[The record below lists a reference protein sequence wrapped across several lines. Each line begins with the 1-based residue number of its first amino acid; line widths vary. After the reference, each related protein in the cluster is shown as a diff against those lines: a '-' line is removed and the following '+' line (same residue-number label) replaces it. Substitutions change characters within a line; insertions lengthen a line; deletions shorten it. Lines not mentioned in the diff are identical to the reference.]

1 MTLFYKKINFFVLT
15 SIFNALFT
23 LHLMPKL
30 YKKDYFKDNCGFG
43 LIANIQGKS
52 SRSIVLN
59 SIEALKSMTHRGGI
73 GSDGKTGDGCGL
85 LLNLDK
91 DFFTKKLK
99 SEQNINLSGR
109 FAIGQLF
116 FFKEFNEVKSEI
128 NNILDNEGLKLVAI
142 RDVPIKK
149 EILGYIALECMP
161 NIYQIFIE
169 AKDPSMSDIKF
180 ETALLQSRKFIEEI
194 YLDDEKLYFCS
205 FSSKTIVYK
214 GLMLPRDIDNFYID
228 FQSKDFRSSIC
239 VFHQRFSTNT
249 SPRWHLAQPFRL
261 LAHNGEI
268 NAIRG
273 NRNWS
278 RARSNIFDSSL
289 IPKIQ
294 KFKQIVNETGSD
306 SSALD
311 NMLEILVSGGINIFK
326 SIRMLLPPAWQN
338 AQLIDPDVR
347 SFHEYNSMHM
357 EPWDGPAGIV
367 MSDGKL
373 AICVLDRNGLRPAR
387 YQIDKLGN
395 ITIASETGVNPINNE
410 NIISK
415 GRITPGGLLAVDTE
429 NAEVLTDKEIDNE
442 LKNRAPYRK
451 WLKENAI
458 YVESS
463 LDKYEGPG
471 LKKINSEE
479 FNISSKLYLLY
490 KEERTSVIKPLAI
503 DSQEGTGSMGDD
515 TALAVMSKMH
525 RQIYDYFRQQFAQVT
540 NPPIDSLRE
549 ACVMSLE
556 TCFGPE
562 LNVFDETPDHA
573 KRLVTSSP
581 VLSYKKLQSILT
593 NPYFKCDEIK
603 LSYRK
608 NDSLDESL
616 KRLQNIAVQ
625 SIKKGNTIIHLDE
638 TLPDKNSLPINAL
651 LAVGCIHQKLVELG
665 LRSKANIIVTS
676 SSARDTHQIAC
687 LIGFGATAVYPTLA
701 YQTILDLTDRNEL
714 KGSPHE
720 NCARYRKG
728 INKGLL
734 KIISKMGISTIS
746 SYRGSQ
752 LFEIVGLNY
761 EVVDLCFTNT
771 ESRIGGKNLED
782 LDKEIKALND
792 YSRSNLSEINVGG
805 LLKYVHGGEYHTYNP
820 EIVKKLQEA
829 VSTGS
834 SEIYREYANLVD
846 NRPPAM
852 LRDLL
857 EVKTA
862 KNKNVSKSNPESIQ
876 SIIKRFDSAGMS
888 LGSLS
893 PKAHETLAEAMN
905 TLGARSN
912 SGEGGEGKHRY
923 GTIKMSKIK
932 QIASGRF
939 GVTPHYLVNAEVLQ
953 IKIAQGAK
961 PGEGGQLPGGKVNK
975 LIAELRYSTPGI
987 TLISP
992 PPHHDIYSIEDLA
1005 QLIYDLKQVNPRALV
1020 SVKLVSEPGVG
1031 TIAAGVAKAY
1041 ADLITISGHDGG
1053 TGASPLTSIRYAGS
1067 PWELGL
1073 AESHQSLRDAGL
1085 RHKVRLQTDGGMKTG
1100 LDVIKAAILG
1110 AESFGF
1116 GTGPMI
1122 SMGCKY
1128 LRICH
1133 LNNCATGVATQR
1145 KDLIDQHFIGEKEK
1159 VMNYFKFIANDVRE
1173 HLKNIGVK
1181 KLEDLIGQT
1190 QYLQQITD
1198 IEDQYKSIN
1207 LSGLLENDHV
1217 NKEPYF
1223 CTVARNSP
1231 WDKGDLSKKILKQA
1245 KKIISEERKG
1255 TLNFNINNTDRS
1267 IGASISGYI
1276 AKMYGEEGLPKKL
1289 SLKFNGSAGQSFG
1302 CWNAN
1307 NLNLILNGDANDYV
1321 GKGMNGGKIIIKNDA
1336 DFAVKN
1342 NTVLAGNT
1350 CLYGATGGEL
1360 FIAGSVGERFAVRN
1374 SGANAVVEGVGDHC
1388 CEYMTGGHVTVLGS
1402 VGINFGAGMTGG
1414 FAYVLDEDRTFFDKC
1429 NRGLVNLE
1437 RISMEEMQPHRKLLK
1452 EILKKH
1458 YKFTKSS
1465 KAKII
1470 IDDFERYEPYF
1481 WLVIPAASNIH
1492 DLLKATT
1499 ANAA

>member
-1 MTLFYKKINFFVLT
+1 
-15 SIFNALFT
+15 
-23 LHLMPKL
+23 MPKL
-30 YKKDYFKDNCGFG
+30 YKKDFFKDNCGFG
-43 LIANIQGKS
+43 LIANIQGKP
-52 SRSIVLN
+52 SRKIVLD

-85 LLNLDK
+85 LLNINK
-91 DFFTKKLK
+91 EFFVKKIK
-99 SEQNINLSGR
+99 AEQNINLSDR

-116 FFKEFNEVKSEI
+116 YFKDFQKIESKI
-128 NNILDNEGLKLVAI
+128 KNILDKEGLKLIVK

-149 EILGYIALECMP
+149 DILGHIALDCIP
-161 NIYQIFIE
+161 NIYQIFVE
-169 AKDPSMSDIKF
+169 SKDPRMTNINF

-194 YLDDEKLYFCS
+194 YLEDEKLYFCS
-205 FSSKTIVYK
+205 FSTKTIIYK
-214 GLMLPRDIDNFYID
+214 GLMLPNDIENFYID
-228 FQSKDFRSSIC
+228 FQSKHFKSSIC

-249 SPRWHLAQPFRL
+249 SPKWHLAQPFRL

-278 RARSNIFDSSL
+278 KARSNIFKTPL

-311 NMLEILVSGGINIFK
+311 NMIEILVSGGIDIFK
-326 SIRMLLPPAWQN
+326 SIRMVLPPAWQN
-338 AQLIDPDVR
+338 AQLIDPDIK

-367 MSDGKL
+367 MSDGKW

-387 YQIDKLGN
+387 YQIDKFNN
-395 ITIASETGVNPINNE
+395 ITIASETGVNPIDNDSV
-410 NIISK
+410 ISK
-415 GRITPGGLLAVDTE
+415 GRITPGGLLAINTE
-429 NAEVLTDKEIDNE
+429 NAKVFSEKEIDDV
-442 LKNRAPYRK
+442 LKNKAPYRK

-471 LKKINSEE
+471 LKKISSEE
-479 FNISSKLYLLY
+479 FKISSKLFLLY

-515 TALAVMSKMH
+515 TSLAVMSKMH

-549 ACVMSLE
+549 ALVMSLE

-562 LNVFDETPDHA
+562 LNVYDETPEHA

-593 NPYFKCDEIK
+593 NKYFKCKEIK
-603 LSYRK
+603 LSYK
-608 NDSLDESL
+608 KDDNLENAL
-616 KRLQNIAVQ
+616 KALQKEAIK
-625 SIKKGNTIIHLDE
+625 SIKKGYTIIHLDE
-638 TLPDKNSLPINAL
+638 TLPDKNNLPINAL
-651 LAVGCIHQKLVELG
+651 LAVGCVHQKLVELG

-687 LIGFGATAVYPTLA
+687 LIGFGATAVYPSLA
-701 YQTILDLTDRNEL
+701 YQTILDLTERNEL
-714 KGSPHE
+714 KGGAHE

-752 LFEIVGLNY
+752 LFEIVGLNS
-761 EVVDLCFTNT
+761 EIVDLCFTNT
-771 ESRIGGKNLED
+771 ESRISGKSLED
-782 LDKEIKALND
+782 LDKEIKALNE

-829 VSTGS
+829 VSSGS
-834 SEIYREYANLVD
+834 LQTYREYANLVD

-857 EVKTA
+857 TLKKA
-862 KNKNVSKSNPESIQ
+862 KKQDYSKSDVEPIY

-1005 QLIYDLKQVNPRALV
+1005 QLIYDLKQVNPKALI

-1085 RHKVRLQTDGGMKTG
+1085 RHKVRLQTDGGIKTG

-1159 VMNYFKFIANDVRE
+1159 VMNYFKFIAEDVRE
-1173 HLKNIGVK
+1173 HLNKIGVK
-1181 KLEDLIGQT
+1181 KLENLIGQT
-1190 QYLQQITD
+1190 QYLKQITD
-1198 IEDQYKSIN
+1198 IEDQYKSVN
-1207 LSGLLENDHV
+1207 LSGLLENDHT

-1223 CTVARNSP
+1223 CTVERNDP
-1231 WDKGDLSKKILKQA
+1231 WDKGGLSKKILKQS
-1245 KKIISEERKG
+1245 KKIINEERKG
-1255 TLNFNINNTDRS
+1255 TLNFDINNTDRS
-1267 IGASISGYI
+1267 VGASISGYI
-1276 AKMYGEEGLPKKL
+1276 SKIYGEDGLPKKL

-1302 CWNAN
+1302 CWNAK

-1321 GKGMNGGKIIIKNDA
+1321 GKGMNGGRIIIKNDA
-1336 DFAVKN
+1336 DFALKN

-1360 FIAGSVGERFAVRN
+1360 YISGSVGERFAVRN

-1402 VGINFGAGMTGG
+1402 VGLNFGAGMTGG

-1437 RISMEEMQPHRKLLK
+1437 RISMEEMQPHRKFLK

-1458 YKFTKSS
+1458 YKYTKSS
-1465 KAKII
+1465 KAKLI

-1481 WLVIPAASNIH
+1481 WLIIPAASNIQ

-1499 ANAA
+1499 ASAA

>member
-1 MTLFYKKINFFVLT
+1 
-15 SIFNALFT
+15 
-23 LHLMPKL
+23 MPKL
-30 YKKDYFKDNCGFG
+30 YKKDSFKDNCGFG
-43 LIANIQGKS
+43 LIANLEGKP
-52 SRSIVLN
+52 SRQIVIN

-85 LLNLDK
+85 MLNINK
-91 DFFTKKLK
+91 DFFIKTIKN
-99 SEQNINLSGR
+99 EQNINLSNR

-116 FFKEFNEVKSEI
+116 YFKEFTSVKSKI
-128 NNILDNEGLKLVAI
+128 KKILNEEGLKLVTK

-149 EILGYIALECMP
+149 DLLGHIALDCIP

-169 AKDPSMSDIKF
+169 SNNSNMSDEEF

-194 YLDDEKLYFCS
+194 YLNDEKLYFCS
-205 FSSKTIVYK
+205 FSAKTIIYK
-214 GLMLPRDIDNFYID
+214 GLMLPIDIKNFYID
-228 FQSKDFRSSIC
+228 LQSKQFTSSIC

-278 RARSNIFDSSL
+278 RARSNIFETTK

-311 NMLEILVSGGINIFK
+311 NMLEILVSGGINILK
-326 SIRMLLPPAWQN
+326 SIRMIIPPAWQN
-338 AQLIDPDVR
+338 AQIIDPDVK

-367 MSDGKL
+367 MSDGKW

-387 YQIDKLGN
+387 YQIDNLNN
-395 ITIASETGVNPINNE
+395 ITIASETGVNPVHDE
-410 NIISK
+410 NIKSK
-415 GRITPGGLLAVDTE
+415 GRISPGGLLAINTE
-429 NAEVLTDKEIDNE
+429 NSEVLTEEDVDSA
-442 LKNRAPYRK
+442 LKNGATYRR
-451 WLKENAI
+451 WLKDNAI
-458 YVESS
+458 YIESS

-471 LKKINSEE
+471 LKKISSEE
-479 FNISSKLYLLY
+479 FKISSKLFLLY

-549 ACVMSLE
+549 SSVMSLE

-562 LNVFDETPDHA
+562 LNVFEESPEHA
-573 KRLVTSSP
+573 KRLVISSP
-581 VLSYKKLQSILT
+581 VLSHKKLQSILI

-603 LSYRK
+603 LVYK
-608 NDSLDESL
+608 KDDGL
-616 KRLQNIAVQ
+616 KSALKLLQKKAVD

-638 TLPDKNSLPINAL
+638 SLPDKNSIPINSL
-651 LAVGCIHQKLVELG
+651 LAVGCVHQKLVELG

-701 YQTILDLTDRNEL
+701 YQTILDLTERNEL

-728 INKGLL
+728 VNKGLL

-752 LFEIVGLNY
+752 LFEIIGLNSD
-761 EVVDLCFTNT
+761 VVDLCFTNT
-771 ESRIGGKNLED
+771 ESRIGGKNLEA

-792 YSRSNLSEINVGG
+792 YARSNLSEINVGG

-834 SEIYREYANLVD
+834 QDIYNEYANLVD
-846 NRPPAM
+846 SRPPAM

-857 EVKTA
+857 QLEE
-862 KNKNVSKSNPESIQ
+862 VSKRVNKKSNLESIDN
-876 SIIKRFDSAGMS
+876 IIKRFDSAGMS

-923 GTIKMSKIK
+923 GTLKMSKIK
-932 QIASGRF
+932 QVASGRF

-1005 QLIYDLKQVNPRALV
+1005 QLIYDLKQVNPKALV

-1031 TIAAGVAKAY
+1031 TIATGVAKAY

-1100 LDVIKAAILG
+1100 LDVVKAAILG

-1159 VMNYFKFIANDVRE
+1159 VINYFKFIANDVRE
-1173 HLKNIGVK
+1173 HLRKIGVN
-1181 KLEDLIGQT
+1181 KLEDIIGQT
-1190 QYLQQITD
+1190 QYLKELAD
-1198 IEDQYKSIN
+1198 IEDQYKSID
-1207 LSGLLENDHV
+1207 LSGLLEKDNE
-1217 NKEPYF
+1217 NAESYF
-1223 CTVARNSP
+1223 CTVERNDP
-1231 WDKGDLSKKILKQA
+1231 WDKGMLSQKIIKQSKKIIDD
-1245 KKIISEERKG
+1245 KKKG
-1255 TLNFNINNTDRS
+1255 TLNFNISNTDRS
-1267 IGASISGYI
+1267 IGARISGYI
-1276 AKMYGEEGLPKKL
+1276 AERFGEEGLSKKL

-1307 NLNLILNGDANDYV
+1307 NLHLILNGDANDYV
-1321 GKGMNGGKIIIKNDA
+1321 GKGMNGGRIIIKNNA
-1336 DFAVKN
+1336 EYASN
-1342 NTVLAGNT
+1342 RTSVLAGNT

-1360 FIAGSVGERFAVRN
+1360 FISGSVGERFAVRN
-1374 SGANAVVEGVGDHC
+1374 SGASAVIEGAGDHC
-1388 CEYMTGGHVTVLGS
+1388 CEYMTGGHVTVLGP
-1402 VGINFGAGMTGG
+1402 VGLNFGAGMTGG

-1437 RISMEEMQPHRKLLK
+1437 RISMEEMQPHRKFLK
-1452 EILKKH
+1452 EILRKH
-1458 YKFTKSS
+1458 YKYTKSS
-1465 KAKII
+1465 RAKLI

-1481 WLVIPAASNIH
+1481 WLVIPAAVNIQ

>member
-1 MTLFYKKINFFVLT
+1 
-15 SIFNALFT
+15 
-23 LHLMPKL
+23 MPKL
-30 YKKDYFKDNCGFG
+30 YKKDSFKDNCGFG
-43 LIANIQGKS
+43 LIANLQGRP
-52 SRSIVLN
+52 SRKIVID

-85 LLNLDK
+85 MLNINK
-91 DFFTKKLK
+91 DFFIKAIKD
-99 SEQNINLSGR
+99 EQNINLSNR

-116 FFKEFNEVKSEI
+116 YFEDFQLVKSKI
-128 NNILDNEGLKLVAI
+128 KKILNEEGLKLVTK
-142 RDVPIKK
+142 RDVPINKD
-149 EILGYIALECMP
+149 ILGHIALDCIP

-169 AKDPSMSDIKF
+169 SNNNMSDEEF

-194 YLDDEKLYFCS
+194 HLNDEKLYFCS
-205 FSSKTIVYK
+205 FSSKTIIYK
-214 GLMLPRDIDNFYID
+214 GLMLPSDIENFYID
-228 FQSKDFRSSIC
+228 LQSKRFTSSIC

-249 SPRWHLAQPFRL
+249 SPRWYLAQPFRL

-278 RARSNIFDSSL
+278 RARSNNFETIN

-294 KFKQIVNETGSD
+294 QFKQIVNETGSD

-311 NMLEILVSGGINIFK
+311 NMLEILVSGGINILK
-326 SIRMLLPPAWQN
+326 SIRMIIPPAWQN

-367 MSDGKL
+367 MSDGKW

-387 YQIDKLGN
+387 YQIDNLNN
-395 ITIASETGVNPINNE
+395 ITIASETGVNPVHDE
-410 NIISK
+410 NIKSK
-415 GRITPGGLLAVDTE
+415 GRISPGGLLAINTE
-429 NAEVLTDKEIDNE
+429 NSEILSGEDVDNA
-442 LKNRAPYRK
+442 LKNGATYRR
-451 WLKENAI
+451 WLKDNAI
-458 YVESS
+458 YIESS

-471 LKKINSEE
+471 LKKISSEE
-479 FNISSKLYLLY
+479 FKISSKLFLLY

-549 ACVMSLE
+549 SSVMSLE

-562 LNVFDETPDHA
+562 LNVFEESPEHA
-573 KRLVTSSP
+573 KRLVISSP
-581 VLSYKKLQSILT
+581 VLSHKKLQSILI

-603 LSYRK
+603 LVYK
-608 NDSLDESL
+608 KDDGL
-616 KRLQNIAVQ
+616 KSALKLLQKKAVD

-638 TLPDKNSLPINAL
+638 SLPDKNSIPINSL
-651 LAVGCIHQKLVELG
+651 LAVGCVHQKLVELG

-701 YQTILDLTDRNEL
+701 YQTILDLTERNEL

-728 INKGLL
+728 VNKGLL

-752 LFEIVGLNY
+752 LFEIIGLNSD
-761 EVVDLCFTNT
+761 VVDLCFTNT
-771 ESRIGGKNLED
+771 ESRIGGKNLEA

-792 YSRSNLSEINVGG
+792 YARSNLSEINVGG

-834 SEIYREYANLVD
+834 QEIYNEYANLVD
-846 NRPPAM
+846 SRPPAM

-857 EVKTA
+857 QLEEASKRV
-862 KNKNVSKSNPESIQ
+862 NKKSNLESIDN
-876 SIIKRFDSAGMS
+876 IIKRFDSAGMS

-923 GTIKMSKIK
+923 GTLKMSKIK
-932 QIASGRF
+932 QVASGRF

-1005 QLIYDLKQVNPRALV
+1005 QLIYDLKQVNPKALV

-1031 TIAAGVAKAY
+1031 TIATGVAKAY

-1100 LDVIKAAILG
+1100 LDVVKAAILG

-1159 VMNYFKFIANDVRE
+1159 VINYFKFIANDVRE
-1173 HLKNIGVK
+1173 HLRKMGVN
-1181 KLEDLIGQT
+1181 KLEDIIGQT
-1190 QYLQQITD
+1190 QYLKQLAD
-1198 IEDQYKSIN
+1198 IEDQYKSID
-1207 LSGLLENDHV
+1207 LSGLLEKDNE
-1217 NKEPYF
+1217 NAESYF
-1223 CTVARNSP
+1223 CTVERNDP
-1231 WDKGDLSKKILKQA
+1231 WDKGMLSQKIIKQSKKIIDD
-1245 KKIISEERKG
+1245 KKKG
-1255 TLNFNINNTDRS
+1255 TLNFKISNTDRS
-1267 IGASISGYI
+1267 IGARISGYI
-1276 AKMYGEEGLPKKL
+1276 AERFGEEGLSKKL

-1307 NLNLILNGDANDYV
+1307 NLHLILNGDANDYV
-1321 GKGMNGGKIIIKNDA
+1321 GKGMNGGRIIIKNNA
-1336 DFAVKN
+1336 EYASN
-1342 NTVLAGNT
+1342 RTSVLAGNT

-1360 FIAGSVGERFAVRN
+1360 FISGSVGERFAVRN
-1374 SGANAVVEGVGDHC
+1374 SGASAVIEGAGDHC

-1402 VGINFGAGMTGG
+1402 VGLNFGAGMTGG

-1437 RISMEEMQPHRKLLK
+1437 RISMEEMQPHRKFLK
-1452 EILKKH
+1452 EILRKH
-1458 YKFTKSS
+1458 YKYTKSS
-1465 KAKII
+1465 RAKLI

-1481 WLVIPAASNIH
+1481 WLVIPAAVNIQ

>member
-1 MTLFYKKINFFVLT
+1 
-15 SIFNALFT
+15 
-23 LHLMPKL
+23 MPKL
-30 YKKDYFKDNCGFG
+30 YKKDSFKDNCGFG
-43 LIANIQGKS
+43 LIANLEGKP
-52 SRSIVLN
+52 SRQIVIN
-59 SIEALKSMTHRGGI
+59 SIKALKSMTHRGGI

-85 LLNLDK
+85 MLNINK
-91 DFFTKKLK
+91 DFFVKTIKN
-99 SEQNINLSGR
+99 EQNINLSNR

-116 FFKEFNEVKSEI
+116 YFKEFTSVKSKI
-128 NNILDNEGLKLVAI
+128 KKILNEEGLKLVTK

-149 EILGYIALECMP
+149 DILGHIALDCIP

-169 AKDPSMSDIKF
+169 SNNSNMSDEEF

-194 YLDDEKLYFCS
+194 YLNDEKLYFCS
-205 FSSKTIVYK
+205 FSAKTIIYK
-214 GLMLPRDIDNFYID
+214 GLMLPSDIKNFYID
-228 FQSKDFRSSIC
+228 LQSKQFTSSIC

-278 RARSNIFDSSL
+278 RARSNIFETTK

-311 NMLEILVSGGINIFK
+311 NMLEILVSGGINILK
-326 SIRMLLPPAWQN
+326 SIRMIIPPAWQN
-338 AQLIDPDVR
+338 AQIIDPDVR

-367 MSDGKL
+367 MSNGKW

-387 YQIDKLGN
+387 YQIDNLNN
-395 ITIASETGVNPINNE
+395 ITIASETGVNPVHDE
-410 NIISK
+410 NIKSK
-415 GRITPGGLLAVDTE
+415 GRISPGGLLAINTE
-429 NAEVLTDKEIDNE
+429 NSEVLTEEDVDSA
-442 LKNRAPYRK
+442 LKNGATYRR
-451 WLKENAI
+451 WLKDNAI
-458 YVESS
+458 YIESS
-463 LDKYEGPG
+463 LDTFEGPG
-471 LKKINSEE
+471 LKKISSEE
-479 FNISSKLYLLY
+479 FKISSKLFLLY

-549 ACVMSLE
+549 SSVMSLE

-562 LNVFDETPDHA
+562 LNVFEESPEHA
-573 KRLVTSSP
+573 KRLVISSP
-581 VLSYKKLQSILT
+581 VLSHKKLQSILI

-603 LSYRK
+603 LAYK
-608 NDSLDESL
+608 KDESL
-616 KRLQNIAVQ
+616 RGALKLLQKKAVS
-625 SIKKGNTIIHLDE
+625 SIKEGNTIIHLDE
-638 TLPDKNSLPINAL
+638 SLPDKNNIPINSL
-651 LAVGCIHQKLVELG
+651 LAVGCVHQKLVELG

-701 YQTILDLTDRNEL
+701 YQTILDLTERNEL

-728 INKGLL
+728 VNKGLL

-752 LFEIVGLNY
+752 LFEIIGLNSDI
-761 EVVDLCFTNT
+761 VDLCFTNT
-771 ESRIGGKNLED
+771 ESRIGGKNLEA

-792 YSRSNLSEINVGG
+792 YARSNLSEINVGG

-829 VSTGS
+829 VSKGS
-834 SEIYREYANLVD
+834 QETYNEYANLVD

-857 EVKTA
+857 HLKELGERDNT
-862 KNKNVSKSNPESIQ
+862 KSNLESIDK
-876 SIIKRFDSAGMS
+876 IIKRFDSAGMS

-923 GTIKMSKIK
+923 GTLKMSKIK
-932 QIASGRF
+932 QVASGRF

-1005 QLIYDLKQVNPRALV
+1005 QLIFDLKQVNPKALV

-1031 TIAAGVAKAY
+1031 TIATGVAKAY

-1145 KDLIDQHFIGEKEK
+1145 KDLINQHFIGEKEK
-1159 VMNYFKFIANDVRE
+1159 VMNYFQFIANDVRE
-1173 HLKNIGVK
+1173 HLRKIGVN
-1181 KLEDLIGQT
+1181 KLEDIIGQT
-1190 QYLQQITD
+1190 QYLKQVTD
-1198 IEDQYKSIN
+1198 IEDQYKSID
-1207 LSGLLENDHV
+1207 LSGLLEKDSENE
-1217 NKEPYF
+1217 EPFF
-1223 CTVARNSP
+1223 CTVDRNDP
-1231 WDKGDLSKKILKQA
+1231 WDKGKLSQKIIKQSKKI
-1245 KKIISEERKG
+1245 INEEKKG
-1255 TLNFNINNTDRS
+1255 TLNFNISNTDRS
-1267 IGASISGYI
+1267 IGAGISGYI
-1276 AKMYGEEGLPKKL
+1276 AEKFGEEGLPKKL

-1307 NLNLILNGDANDYV
+1307 NLHLILNGDANDYV
-1321 GKGMNGGKIIIKNDA
+1321 GKGMNGGRIVIKNNSGYA
-1336 DFAVKN
+1336 SNK
-1342 NTVLAGNT
+1342 TSVLAGNT

-1360 FIAGSVGERFAVRN
+1360 FVSGSVGERFAVRN
-1374 SGANAVVEGVGDHC
+1374 SGASAVVEGAGDHC

-1402 VGINFGAGMTGG
+1402 VGLNFGAGMTGG

-1437 RISMEEMQPHRKLLK
+1437 RISMEEMQPHRKFLK
-1452 EILKKH
+1452 EVLQKH

-1465 KAKII
+1465 KAKLI

-1481 WLVIPAASNIH
+1481 WLVIPAAVNIQ

>member
-1 MTLFYKKINFFVLT
+1 MT
-15 SIFNALFT
+15 
-23 LHLMPKL
+23 KL
-30 YKKDYFKDNCGFG
+30 YKENDFRDNCGFG
-43 LIANIQGKS
+43 LIASIDGVQ
-52 SRSIVLN
+52 SRKIVQDSID
-59 SIEALKSMTHRGGI
+59 ALVSMTHRGGI

-85 LLNLDK
+85 LVDINS
-91 DFFTKKLK
+91 DFYIKTIQKEQKIKL
-99 SEQNINLSGR
+99 QNR
-109 FAIGQLF
+109 FAVGQLF
-116 FFKEFNEVKSEI
+116 YFQSI
-128 NNILDNEGLKLVAI
+128 NKLIPQIDRILSKEGLTLI
-142 RDVPIKK
+142 THREVPTDKS
-149 EILGYIALECMP
+149 ILGNIALDCLP
-161 NIYQIFIE
+161 NIYQLFIE
-169 AKDPSMSDIKF
+169 SNDKNLSEDKF
-180 ETALLQSRKFIEEI
+180 QTAILQARKFIEEI

-205 FSSKTIVYK
+205 MSSKTIIYK
-214 GLMLPRDIDNFYID
+214 GLMLPSDIKNFYLD
-228 FQSKDFRSSIC
+228 LKSKHFKSSIC

-273 NRNWS
+273 NRNWVK
-278 RARSNIFDSSL
+278 ARSNLFKTPL

-294 KFKQIVNETGSD
+294 KFKQVVNEDGSD

-311 NMLEILVSGGINIFK
+311 NMIEVLVKGGVDIFK
-326 SIRMLLPPAWQN
+326 SIRMVLPPAWQN
-338 AQLIDPDVR
+338 TQLLDPDVR
-347 SFHEYNSMHM
+347 GFHEFNSMHM

-367 MSDGKL
+367 MSDGEW

-387 YQIDKLGN
+387 FQIDNNKV
-395 ITIASETGVNPINNE
+395 ITIASETGVRPLDEKNVTF
-410 NIISK
+410 K
-415 GRITPGGLLAVDTE
+415 GRVSPGGMIAVNTK
-429 NAEVLTDKEIDNE
+429 TGEIFSEKQIDE
-442 LKNRAPYRK
+442 RLKNRAPYRD
-451 WLKENAI
+451 WLKENTI

-471 LKKINSEE
+471 LKKIDSEQ
-479 FNISSKLYLLY
+479 FNVSSKLFLLF

-549 ACVMSLE
+549 ASVMSLE
-556 TCFGPE
+556 TCYGPE
-562 LNVFDETPDHA
+562 LNIFDETPEHA
-573 KRLVTSSP
+573 KRLVTTSP
-581 VLSYKKLQSILT
+581 VLSHKKLQSIIA
-593 NPYFKCDEIK
+593 NPYFKCEEIK
-603 LSYRK
+603 LEYKKQINLKIALETLQKKVIQSAK
-608 NDSLDESL
+608 N
-616 KRLQNIAVQ
+616 
-625 SIKKGNTIIHLDE
+625 GNTIIHLKE
-638 TLPDKNSLPINAL
+638 SLPNKNLLPINAL
-651 LAVGCIHQKLVELG
+651 LAVGCVHQQLVKLG
-665 LRSKANIIVTS
+665 LRSKVNLVITS

-687 LIGFGATAVYPTLA
+687 LIGFGATAVYPSLA
-701 YQTILDLTDRNEL
+701 YQTILDLTERNEL
-714 KGSPHE
+714 KGDAHE

-752 LFEIVGLNY
+752 LFEIVGLNN
-761 EVVDLCFTNT
+761 EIVDLCFTNSV
-771 ESRIGGKNLED
+771 SRIQGKNFND
-782 LDKEIKALND
+782 LDEDIRVLND
-792 YSRSNLSEINVGG
+792 YARSNLTDMSVGG

-834 SEIYREYANLVD
+834 NDSYKEYKSLVD

-857 EVKTA
+857 KLKHSKKKIA
-862 KNKNVSKSNPESIQ
+862 KEPEKLEK
-876 SIIKRFDSAGMS
+876 IIKRFDSAGMS

-923 GTIKMSKIK
+923 GTNKMSKIK

-975 LIAELRYSTPGI
+975 LIAELRYSTPGV

-1005 QLIYDLKQVNPRALV
+1005 QLIYDLKQVNPKALV

-1031 TIAAGVAKAY
+1031 TIASGVAKAY

-1073 AESHQSLRDAGL
+1073 AEAHQSLRDSGL

-1100 LDVIKAAILG
+1100 LDVVKAAILG

-1122 SMGCKY
+1122 AMGCKY

-1145 KDLIDQHFIGEKEK
+1145 EDLINQHFIGEKQK
-1159 VMNYFKFIANDVRE
+1159 VINYFEFIANDVRQ
-1173 HLKNIGVK
+1173 HLREIGVS
-1181 KLEDLIGQT
+1181 KLEDIIGQT
-1190 QYLQQITD
+1190 HYLEQISD
-1198 IEDQYKSIN
+1198 IEDHYKKID
-1207 LSGLLENDHV
+1207 LSGLLETNLNSNESH
-1217 NKEPYF
+1217 F
-1223 CTVARNSP
+1223 CTVKKNKP
-1231 WDKGDLSKKILKQA
+1231 WDKGKLSKKIMVKA
-1245 KKIISEERKG
+1245 VKFIDKEKKGS
-1255 TLNFNINNTDRS
+1255 LNFNISNRDRS
-1267 IGASISGYI
+1267 IGASVSGYI
-1276 AKMYGEEGLPKKL
+1276 AEKYGENGLKNTL
-1289 SLKFNGSAGQSFG
+1289 SLNFKGSAGQSFG

-1307 NLNLILNGDANDYV
+1307 NLNLTVDGDANDYV
-1321 GKGMNGGKIIIKNDA
+1321 GKGMNGGRIV
-1336 DFAVKN
+1336 VKN
-1342 NTVLAGNT
+1342 ESDYSKENIETVLVGNT

-1360 FIAGSVGERFAVRN
+1360 YVSGSGGERFAVRN
-1374 SGANAVVEGVGDHC
+1374 SGANAVIEGVGDHC
-1388 CEYMTGGHVTVLGS
+1388 CEYMTGGHVTIIGPVGS
-1402 VGINFGAGMTGG
+1402 NFGAGMTGG

-1437 RISMEEMQPHRKLLK
+1437 RITTEEMQPHRKHLK
-1452 EILKKH
+1452 EILEKH
-1458 YKFTKSS
+1458 YKYTKSN
-1465 KAKII
+1465 KAKELLN
-1470 IDDFERYEPYF
+1470 DFEKYEANF
-1481 WLVIPAASNIH
+1481 WLVIPAASNIQ

>member
-1 MTLFYKKINFFVLT
+1 
-15 SIFNALFT
+15 
-23 LHLMPKL
+23 MPKL
-30 YKKDYFKDNCGFG
+30 YKKDSFKDNCGFG
-43 LIANIQGKS
+43 LIANLEGKP
-52 SRSIVLN
+52 SRQIVIN

-85 LLNLDK
+85 MLNINK
-91 DFFTKKLK
+91 DFFIKTIKN
-99 SEQNINLSGR
+99 EQNINLSNR

-116 FFKEFNEVKSEI
+116 YFKEFTSVKSKI
-128 NNILDNEGLKLVAI
+128 KKILNEEGLKLVTK

-149 EILGYIALECMP
+149 DILGHIALDCIP

-169 AKDPSMSDIKF
+169 SNNSNMSDEEF

-194 YLDDEKLYFCS
+194 YLNDEKLYFCS
-205 FSSKTIVYK
+205 FSAKTIIYK
-214 GLMLPRDIDNFYID
+214 GLMLPIDIKNFYID
-228 FQSKDFRSSIC
+228 LQSKQFTSSIC

-278 RARSNIFDSSL
+278 RARSNIFETTK

-311 NMLEILVSGGINIFK
+311 NMLEILVSGGINILK
-326 SIRMLLPPAWQN
+326 SIRMIIPPAWQN
-338 AQLIDPDVR
+338 AQIIDPDVK

-367 MSDGKL
+367 MSDGKW

-387 YQIDKLGN
+387 YQIDNLNN
-395 ITIASETGVNPINNE
+395 ITIASETGVNPVHDE
-410 NIISK
+410 NIKSK
-415 GRITPGGLLAVDTE
+415 GRISPGGLLAINTE
-429 NAEVLTDKEIDNE
+429 NSEVLTEEDVDSA
-442 LKNRAPYRK
+442 LKNGATYRR
-451 WLKENAI
+451 WLKDNAI
-458 YVESS
+458 YIESS

-471 LKKINSEE
+471 LKKISSEE
-479 FNISSKLYLLY
+479 FKISSKLFLLY

-549 ACVMSLE
+549 SSVMSLE

-562 LNVFDETPDHA
+562 LNVFEESPEHA
-573 KRLVTSSP
+573 KRLVISSP
-581 VLSYKKLQSILT
+581 VLSHKKLQSILI

-603 LSYRK
+603 LVYK
-608 NDSLDESL
+608 KDDGL
-616 KRLQNIAVQ
+616 KSALKLLQKKAVD

-638 TLPDKNSLPINAL
+638 SLPDKNSIPINSL
-651 LAVGCIHQKLVELG
+651 LAVGCVHQKLVELG

-701 YQTILDLTDRNEL
+701 YQTILDLTERNEL

-728 INKGLL
+728 VNKGLL

-752 LFEIVGLNY
+752 LFEIIGLNSD
-761 EVVDLCFTNT
+761 VVDLCFTNT
-771 ESRIGGKNLED
+771 ESRIGGKNLEA

-792 YSRSNLSEINVGG
+792 YARSNLSEINVGG

-834 SEIYREYANLVD
+834 QDIYNEYANLVD
-846 NRPPAM
+846 SRPPAM

-857 EVKTA
+857 QLEE
-862 KNKNVSKSNPESIQ
+862 VSKRVNKKSNLESIDN
-876 SIIKRFDSAGMS
+876 IIKRFDSAGMS

-923 GTIKMSKIK
+923 GTLKMSKIK
-932 QIASGRF
+932 QVASGRF

-1005 QLIYDLKQVNPRALV
+1005 QLIYDLKQVNPKALV

-1031 TIAAGVAKAY
+1031 TIATGVAKAY

-1100 LDVIKAAILG
+1100 LDVVKAAILG

-1159 VMNYFKFIANDVRE
+1159 VINYFKFIANDVRE
-1173 HLKNIGVK
+1173 HLRKIGVN
-1181 KLEDLIGQT
+1181 KLEDIIGQT
-1190 QYLQQITD
+1190 QYLKELAD
-1198 IEDQYKSIN
+1198 IEDQYKSID
-1207 LSGLLENDHV
+1207 LSGLLEKDNE
-1217 NKEPYF
+1217 NAESYF
-1223 CTVARNSP
+1223 CTVERNDP
-1231 WDKGDLSKKILKQA
+1231 WDKGMLSQKIIKQSKKIIDD
-1245 KKIISEERKG
+1245 KKKG
-1255 TLNFNINNTDRS
+1255 TLNFNISNTDRS
-1267 IGASISGYI
+1267 IGARISGYI
-1276 AKMYGEEGLPKKL
+1276 AERFGEEGLSKKL

-1307 NLNLILNGDANDYV
+1307 NLHLILNGDANDYV
-1321 GKGMNGGKIIIKNDA
+1321 GKGMNGGRIIIKNNA
-1336 DFAVKN
+1336 EYASN
-1342 NTVLAGNT
+1342 RTSVLAGNT

-1360 FIAGSVGERFAVRN
+1360 FISGSVGERFAVRN
-1374 SGANAVVEGVGDHC
+1374 SGASAVIEGAGDHC
-1388 CEYMTGGHVTVLGS
+1388 CEYMTGGHVTVLGP
-1402 VGINFGAGMTGG
+1402 VGLNFGAGMTGG

-1437 RISMEEMQPHRKLLK
+1437 RISMEEMQPHRKFLK
-1452 EILKKH
+1452 EILRKH
-1458 YKFTKSS
+1458 YKYTKSS
-1465 KAKII
+1465 RAKLI

-1481 WLVIPAASNIH
+1481 WLVIPAAVNIQ

>member
-1 MTLFYKKINFFVLT
+1 MT
-15 SIFNALFT
+15 
-23 LHLMPKL
+23 
-30 YKKDYFKDNCGFG
+30 
-43 LIANIQGKS
+43 
-52 SRSIVLN
+52 
-59 SIEALKSMTHRGGI
+59 
-73 GSDGKTGDGCGL
+73 
-85 LLNLDK
+85 
-91 DFFTKKLK
+91 
-99 SEQNINLSGR
+99 NIN
-109 FAIGQLF
+109 
-116 FFKEFNEVKSEI
+116 
-128 NNILDNEGLKLVAI
+128 
-142 RDVPIKK
+142 
-149 EILGYIALECMP
+149 
-161 NIYQIFIE
+161 
-169 AKDPSMSDIKF
+169 F

-194 YLDDEKLYFCS
+194 YLEDEKLYFCS
-205 FSSKTIVYK
+205 FSTKTIIYK
-214 GLMLPRDIDNFYID
+214 GLMLPNDIENFYID
-228 FQSKDFRSSIC
+228 FQSKHFKSSIC

-249 SPRWHLAQPFRL
+249 SPKWHLAQPFRL

-278 RARSNIFDSSL
+278 KARSNIFKTPL

-311 NMLEILVSGGINIFK
+311 NMIEILVSGGIDIFK
-326 SIRMLLPPAWQN
+326 SIRMVLPPAWQN
-338 AQLIDPDVR
+338 AQLIDPDIK

-367 MSDGKL
+367 MSDGKW

-387 YQIDKLGN
+387 YQIDKFNN
-395 ITIASETGVNPINNE
+395 ITIASETGVNPIDNDSV
-410 NIISK
+410 ISK
-415 GRITPGGLLAVDTE
+415 GRITPGGLLAINTE
-429 NAEVLTDKEIDNE
+429 NAKVFSEKEIDDV
-442 LKNRAPYRK
+442 LKNKAPYRK

-471 LKKINSEE
+471 LKKISSEE
-479 FNISSKLYLLY
+479 FKISSKLFLLY

-515 TALAVMSKMH
+515 TSLAVMSKMH

-549 ACVMSLE
+549 ALVMSLE

-562 LNVFDETPDHA
+562 LNVYDETPEHA

-593 NPYFKCDEIK
+593 NKYFKCKEIK
-603 LSYRK
+603 LSYK
-608 NDSLDESL
+608 KDDNLENAL
-616 KRLQNIAVQ
+616 KALQKEAVK

-638 TLPDKNSLPINAL
+638 TLPDKNNLPINAL
-651 LAVGCIHQKLVELG
+651 LAVGCVHQKLVDLG

-687 LIGFGATAVYPTLA
+687 LIGFGATAVYPSLA
-701 YQTILDLTDRNEL
+701 YQTILDLTERNEL
-714 KGSPHE
+714 KGGAHE

-752 LFEIVGLNY
+752 LFEIVGLNS
-761 EVVDLCFTNT
+761 EIVDLCFTNT
-771 ESRIGGKNLED
+771 ESRISGKSLED
-782 LDKEIKALND
+782 LDKEIKALNE

-829 VSTGS
+829 VSSGS
-834 SEIYREYANLVD
+834 LQTYREYANLVD

-857 EVKTA
+857 TLKKA
-862 KNKNVSKSNPESIQ
+862 KKQDYSKSDVEPIY

-1005 QLIYDLKQVNPRALV
+1005 QLIYDLKQVNPKALI

-1159 VMNYFKFIANDVRE
+1159 VMNYFKFIAEDVRE
-1173 HLKNIGVK
+1173 HLNKIGVK

-1190 QYLQQITD
+1190 QYLKQITD
-1198 IEDQYKSIN
+1198 IEDQYKSVN
-1207 LSGLLENDHV
+1207 LSGLLEKDHT
-1217 NKEPYF
+1217 NKESYF
-1223 CTVARNSP
+1223 CTVERNDP
-1231 WDKGDLSKKILKQA
+1231 WDKGGLSKKILKQS
-1245 KKIISEERKG
+1245 KKIINEERKG
-1255 TLNFNINNTDRS
+1255 TLNFDINNTDRS
-1267 IGASISGYI
+1267 VGASISGYI
-1276 AKMYGEEGLPKKL
+1276 AKIYGEDGLPKKL

-1302 CWNAN
+1302 CWNAK

-1321 GKGMNGGKIIIKNDA
+1321 GKGMNGGRIIIKNDA
-1336 DFAVKN
+1336 DFALKN

-1360 FIAGSVGERFAVRN
+1360 YISGSVGERFAVRN

-1402 VGINFGAGMTGG
+1402 VGLNFGAGMTGG

-1437 RISMEEMQPHRKLLK
+1437 RISMEEMQPHRKFLK

-1458 YKFTKSS
+1458 YKYTKSS
-1465 KAKII
+1465 KAKLI

-1481 WLVIPAASNIH
+1481 WLIIPAASNIQ

-1499 ANAA
+1499 ASAA

>member
-1 MTLFYKKINFFVLT
+1 
-15 SIFNALFT
+15 
-23 LHLMPKL
+23 MPKL
-30 YKKDYFKDNCGFG
+30 YKKDFFKDNCGFG
-43 LIANIQGKS
+43 LIANLQGKP
-52 SRSIVLN
+52 SRKIVLD

-85 LLNLDK
+85 LININK
-91 DFFTKKLK
+91 KFFVKKIK
-99 SEQNINLSGR
+99 AEQNINLSDR

-116 FFKEFNEVKSEI
+116 YFKDFQKIESKI
-128 NNILDNEGLKLVAI
+128 KNILDKEGLKLIVK

-149 EILGYIALECMP
+149 DILGHIALDCIP
-161 NIYQIFIE
+161 NIYQIFVE
-169 AKDPSMSDIKF
+169 SKDPGMSNINF

-194 YLDDEKLYFCS
+194 YLEDEKLYFCS
-205 FSSKTIVYK
+205 FSTKTIIYK
-214 GLMLPRDIDNFYID
+214 GLMLPNDIENFYID
-228 FQSKDFRSSIC
+228 FQSKHFKSSIC

-249 SPRWHLAQPFRL
+249 SPKWHLAQPFRL

-278 RARSNIFDSSL
+278 KARSNIFKTPL
-289 IPKIQ
+289 IPKIH

-311 NMLEILVSGGINIFK
+311 NMIEILVSGGINIFK
-326 SIRMLLPPAWQN
+326 SIRMVLPPAWQN
-338 AQLIDPDVR
+338 AQLIDPDVK

-367 MSDGKL
+367 MSDGKW

-387 YQIDKLGN
+387 YQIDKFNN
-395 ITIASETGVNPINNE
+395 ITIASETGVNPIDNDSV
-410 NIISK
+410 ISK
-415 GRITPGGLLAVDTE
+415 GRITPGGLLAINTE
-429 NAEVLTDKEIDNE
+429 NAKVFSEKEIDDV
-442 LKNRAPYRK
+442 LKNKAPYRK

-471 LKKINSEE
+471 LKKISSEE
-479 FNISSKLYLLY
+479 FKISSKLFLLY

-515 TALAVMSKMH
+515 TSLAVMSKMH

-549 ACVMSLE
+549 ASVMSLE

-562 LNVFDETPDHA
+562 LNVYDETPEHA

-593 NPYFKCDEIK
+593 NQYFKCKEIK
-603 LSYRK
+603 LSYK
-608 NDSLDESL
+608 KDDNLENAL
-616 KRLQNIAVQ
+616 KALQKEAVK

-638 TLPDKNSLPINAL
+638 TLPDKNNLPINAL
-651 LAVGCIHQKLVELG
+651 LAVGCVHQKLVELG

-687 LIGFGATAVYPTLA
+687 LIGFGATAVYPSLA
-701 YQTILDLTDRNEL
+701 YQTILDLTERNEL
-714 KGSPHE
+714 KGGAHE

-752 LFEIVGLNY
+752 LFEIVGLNS
-761 EVVDLCFTNT
+761 EIVDLCFTNT
-771 ESRIGGKNLED
+771 ESRISGKSLED
-782 LDKEIKALND
+782 LDKEIKALNE
-792 YSRSNLSEINVGG
+792 YSRSNLSDINIGG

-829 VSTGS
+829 VSSGS
-834 SEIYREYANLVD
+834 LQTYREYANLVD

-857 EVKTA
+857 TLKKA
-862 KNKNVSKSNPESIQ
+862 KKQDYSKSDVEPIY

-1005 QLIYDLKQVNPRALV
+1005 QLIYDLKQVNPKALI

-1073 AESHQSLRDAGL
+1073 AESHQTLRDAGL

-1159 VMNYFKFIANDVRE
+1159 VMNYFKFIAEDVRE
-1173 HLKNIGVK
+1173 HLNKIGVK

-1190 QYLQQITD
+1190 QYLKQITD
-1198 IEDQYKSIN
+1198 IEDQYKSVN
-1207 LSGLLENDHV
+1207 LSGLLENDHT
-1217 NKEPYF
+1217 NKESYF
-1223 CTVARNSP
+1223 CTVERNDP
-1231 WDKGDLSKKILKQA
+1231 WDKGGLSKKILKQS
-1245 KKIISEERKG
+1245 KKIINEERKG
-1255 TLNFNINNTDRS
+1255 TLNFDINNTDRS
-1267 IGASISGYI
+1267 VGASISGYI
-1276 AKMYGEEGLPKKL
+1276 AKIYGEDGLPKKL

-1302 CWNAN
+1302 CWNAK

-1321 GKGMNGGKIIIKNDA
+1321 GKGMNGGRIIIKNDA
-1336 DFAVKN
+1336 DFALKN

-1360 FIAGSVGERFAVRN
+1360 YISGSVGERFAVRN

-1402 VGINFGAGMTGG
+1402 VGLNFGAGMTGG

-1437 RISMEEMQPHRKLLK
+1437 RISMEEMQPHRKFLK

-1458 YKFTKSS
+1458 YKYTKSS
-1465 KAKII
+1465 KAKLI

-1481 WLVIPAASNIH
+1481 WLVIPAASNIQ

-1499 ANAA
+1499 ASAA

>member
-1 MTLFYKKINFFVLT
+1 
-15 SIFNALFT
+15 
-23 LHLMPKL
+23 MPKL
-30 YKKDYFKDNCGFG
+30 YKKDSFKDNCGFG
-43 LIANIQGKS
+43 LIANLEGKP
-52 SRSIVLN
+52 SRQIVIN

-85 LLNLDK
+85 MLNINK
-91 DFFTKKLK
+91 DFFIKTIKN
-99 SEQNINLSGR
+99 EQNINLSNR

-116 FFKEFNEVKSEI
+116 YFKEFTSVKSKI
-128 NNILDNEGLKLVAI
+128 KKILNEEGLKLVTK

-149 EILGYIALECMP
+149 DILGHIALDCIP

-169 AKDPSMSDIKF
+169 SNNNMSDEEF

-194 YLDDEKLYFCS
+194 YLNDEKLYFCS
-205 FSSKTIVYK
+205 FSAKTIIYK
-214 GLMLPRDIDNFYID
+214 GLMLPSDIKNFYID
-228 FQSKDFRSSIC
+228 LQSKQFTSSIC

-278 RARSNIFDSSL
+278 RARSNIFETTN

-311 NMLEILVSGGINIFK
+311 NMLEILVSGGINILK
-326 SIRMLLPPAWQN
+326 SIRMIIPPAWQN
-338 AQLIDPDVR
+338 AQIIDPDVR

-367 MSDGKL
+367 MSDGKW

-387 YQIDKLGN
+387 YQIDNLNN
-395 ITIASETGVNPINNE
+395 ITIASETGVNPVHDE
-410 NIISK
+410 NIKSK
-415 GRITPGGLLAVDTE
+415 GRISPGGLLAINTE
-429 NAEVLTDKEIDNE
+429 NSEILSEKDVDSA
-442 LKNRAPYRK
+442 LKNGATYRR
-451 WLKENAI
+451 WLKDNAI
-458 YVESS
+458 YIESS

-471 LKKINSEE
+471 LKKISSEE
-479 FNISSKLYLLY
+479 FKISSKLFLLY

-549 ACVMSLE
+549 SSVMSLE

-562 LNVFDETPDHA
+562 LNVFEESPEHA
-573 KRLVTSSP
+573 KRLVISSP
-581 VLSYKKLQSILT
+581 VLSHKKLQSILI

-603 LSYRK
+603 LAYK
-608 NDSLDESL
+608 KDDSLKDAL
-616 KRLQNIAVQ
+616 KLLQKKAVN
-625 SIKKGNTIIHLDE
+625 SIKEGNTIIHLDE
-638 TLPDKNSLPINAL
+638 SLPDKNSIPINSL
-651 LAVGCIHQKLVELG
+651 LAVGCVHQKLVELG

-701 YQTILDLTDRNEL
+701 YQTILDLTERNEL

-728 INKGLL
+728 VNKGLL

-752 LFEIVGLNY
+752 LFEIIGLNSDI
-761 EVVDLCFTNT
+761 VDLCFTNT
-771 ESRIGGKNLED
+771 ESRIGGKNLEA

-792 YSRSNLSEINVGG
+792 YARSNLSEINVGG

-834 SEIYREYANLVD
+834 QETYNEYANLVD

-857 EVKTA
+857 HLKELGKRDNT
-862 KNKNVSKSNPESIQ
+862 KSNLESIDK
-876 SIIKRFDSAGMS
+876 IIKRFDSAGMS

-923 GTIKMSKIK
+923 GTLKMSKIK
-932 QIASGRF
+932 QVASGRF

-1005 QLIYDLKQVNPRALV
+1005 QLIFDLKQVNPKALV

-1031 TIAAGVAKAY
+1031 TIATGVAKAY

-1173 HLKNIGVK
+1173 HLRKIGVN
-1181 KLEDLIGQT
+1181 KLEDIIGQT
-1190 QYLQQITD
+1190 QYLKQLTD
-1198 IEDQYKSIN
+1198 IEDQYKSID
-1207 LSGLLENDHV
+1207 LSGLLEKDSEN
-1217 NKEPYF
+1217 EESFF
-1223 CTVARNSP
+1223 CTVERNDP
-1231 WDKGDLSKKILKQA
+1231 WDKGKLSQKIIKQSKKI
-1245 KKIISEERKG
+1245 IDEEKKG
-1255 TLNFNINNTDRS
+1255 TLNFNISNTDRS
-1267 IGASISGYI
+1267 IGAGISGYI
-1276 AKMYGEEGLPKKL
+1276 AEKFGEEGLPKKL

-1307 NLNLILNGDANDYV
+1307 NLHLILNGDANDYV
-1321 GKGMNGGKIIIKNDA
+1321 GKGMNGGRIVIKNNSEYA
-1336 DFAVKN
+1336 SNK
-1342 NTVLAGNT
+1342 TSVLAGNT

-1360 FIAGSVGERFAVRN
+1360 FISGSVGERFAVRN
-1374 SGANAVVEGVGDHC
+1374 SGASAVVEGAGDHC

-1402 VGINFGAGMTGG
+1402 VGLNFGAGMTGG

-1437 RISMEEMQPHRKLLK
+1437 RISMEEMQPHRKFLK
-1452 EILKKH
+1452 EVLQKH

-1465 KAKII
+1465 KAKLI

-1481 WLVIPAASNIH
+1481 WLVIPAAVNIQ

>member
-1 MTLFYKKINFFVLT
+1 MT
-15 SIFNALFT
+15 
-23 LHLMPKL
+23 KL
-30 YKKDYFKDNCGFG
+30 YKENDFRDNCGFG
-43 LIANIQGKS
+43 LIASIDGVQ
-52 SRSIVLN
+52 SRKIVQDSID
-59 SIEALKSMTHRGGI
+59 ALVSMTHRGGI

-85 LLNLDK
+85 LVDINS
-91 DFFTKKLK
+91 DFYIKTLQKEQKIKL
-99 SEQNINLSGR
+99 QNR
-109 FAIGQLF
+109 FAVGQLF
-116 FFKEFNEVKSEI
+116 YFQSIKKLI
-128 NNILDNEGLKLVAI
+128 PQIDRILSKEGLTLI
-142 RDVPIKK
+142 THREVPTDKS
-149 EILGYIALECMP
+149 ILGNIALDCLP
-161 NIYQIFIE
+161 NIYQLFIE
-169 AKDPSMSDIKF
+169 SNDKNLSEDKF
-180 ETALLQSRKFIEEI
+180 QTAILQARKFIEEI

-205 FSSKTIVYK
+205 MSSKTIIYK
-214 GLMLPRDIDNFYID
+214 GLMLPSDINNFYLD
-228 FQSKDFRSSIC
+228 LKSKHFKSSIC

-273 NRNWS
+273 NRNWVK
-278 RARSNIFDSSL
+278 ARSNLFKTPL

-294 KFKQIVNETGSD
+294 KFKQIVNEDGSD

-311 NMLEILVSGGINIFK
+311 NMIEVLVKGGVDIFK
-326 SIRMLLPPAWQN
+326 SIRMVLPPAWQN
-338 AQLIDPDVR
+338 TQLLDPDVR
-347 SFHEYNSMHM
+347 GFHEYNSMHM

-367 MSDGKL
+367 MSDGEW

-387 YQIDKLGN
+387 FQIDNNKV
-395 ITIASETGVNPINNE
+395 ITIASETGVRPLDEKNVTF
-410 NIISK
+410 K
-415 GRITPGGLLAVDTE
+415 GRVSPGGMIAVNTK
-429 NAEVLTDKEIDNE
+429 TGEIFSEKQIDDR
-442 LKNRAPYRK
+442 LKNRAPYRD
-451 WLKENAI
+451 WLKENTI

-471 LKKINSEE
+471 LKKIDSEQ
-479 FNISSKLYLLY
+479 FNVSSKLFLLF

-549 ACVMSLE
+549 ASVMSLE
-556 TCFGPE
+556 TCYGPE
-562 LNVFDETPDHA
+562 LNIFDETPEHA
-573 KRLVTSSP
+573 KRLVTTSP
-581 VLSYKKLQSILT
+581 VLSYKKLQSIIA
-593 NPYFKCDEIK
+593 NSYFKCEEIK
-603 LSYRK
+603 LEYKKQINLKSALETLQKKVIQSAK
-608 NDSLDESL
+608 N
-616 KRLQNIAVQ
+616 
-625 SIKKGNTIIHLDE
+625 GNTIIHLKE
-638 TLPDKNSLPINAL
+638 SLPNKNLLPINAL
-651 LAVGCIHQKLVELG
+651 LAVGCVHQQLVKLG
-665 LRSKANIIVTS
+665 LRSKVNLVITS

-687 LIGFGATAVYPTLA
+687 LIGFGATAVYPSLA
-701 YQTILDLTDRNEL
+701 YQTILDLTERNEL
-714 KGSPHE
+714 KGDAHE

-752 LFEIVGLNY
+752 LFEIVGLNN
-761 EVVDLCFTNT
+761 EIVDLCFTNSV
-771 ESRIGGKNLED
+771 SRIQGKNFND
-782 LDKEIKALND
+782 LDEDIRVLND
-792 YSRSNLSEINVGG
+792 YARSNLTDMSVGG

-834 SEIYREYANLVD
+834 NDSYKEYKSLVD

-857 EVKTA
+857 KLKHSKKKIA
-862 KNKNVSKSNPESIQ
+862 KEPEKLEK
-876 SIIKRFDSAGMS
+876 IIKRFDSAGMS

-923 GTIKMSKIK
+923 GTNKMSKIK

-975 LIAELRYSTPGI
+975 LIAELRYSTPGV

-1005 QLIYDLKQVNPRALV
+1005 QLIYDLKQVNPKALV

-1031 TIAAGVAKAY
+1031 TIASGVAKAY

-1073 AESHQSLRDAGL
+1073 AEAHQSLRDSGL

-1100 LDVIKAAILG
+1100 LDVVKAAILG

-1122 SMGCKY
+1122 AMGCKY

-1145 KDLIDQHFIGEKEK
+1145 EDLINQHFIGEKQK
-1159 VMNYFKFIANDVRE
+1159 VINYFEFIANDVRQ
-1173 HLKNIGVK
+1173 HLREIGVS
-1181 KLEDLIGQT
+1181 KLEDIIGQT
-1190 QYLQQITD
+1190 HYLEQISD
-1198 IEDQYKSIN
+1198 IEDHYKKID
-1207 LSGLLENDHV
+1207 LSGLLETNLNSNESH
-1217 NKEPYF
+1217 F
-1223 CTVARNSP
+1223 CTVKKNKP
-1231 WDKGDLSKKILKQA
+1231 WDKGKLSKKIMVKA
-1245 KKIISEERKG
+1245 VKFIDKEKKGS
-1255 TLNFNINNTDRS
+1255 LNFNISNRDRS
-1267 IGASISGYI
+1267 IGASVSGYI
-1276 AKMYGEEGLPKKL
+1276 AEKYGENGLKNTL
-1289 SLKFNGSAGQSFG
+1289 SLNFKGSAGQSFG

-1307 NLNLILNGDANDYV
+1307 NLNLTVDGDANDYV
-1321 GKGMNGGKIIIKNDA
+1321 GKGMNGGRIV
-1336 DFAVKN
+1336 VKN
-1342 NTVLAGNT
+1342 ESDYSKENIETVLVGNT

-1360 FIAGSVGERFAVRN
+1360 YVSGSGGERFAVRN
-1374 SGANAVVEGVGDHC
+1374 SGANAVIEGVGDHC
-1388 CEYMTGGHVTVLGS
+1388 CEYMTGGHVTIIGPVGS
-1402 VGINFGAGMTGG
+1402 NFGAGMTGG

-1437 RISMEEMQPHRKLLK
+1437 RITTEEMQPHRKHLK
-1452 EILKKH
+1452 EILEKH
-1458 YKFTKSS
+1458 YKYTKSN
-1465 KAKII
+1465 KAKELLN
-1470 IDDFERYEPYF
+1470 DFEKYEANF
-1481 WLVIPAASNIH
+1481 WLVIPAASNIQ

>member
-1 MTLFYKKINFFVLT
+1 MT
-15 SIFNALFT
+15 
-23 LHLMPKL
+23 KL
-30 YKKDYFKDNCGFG
+30 YKENDFRDNCGFG
-43 LIANIQGKS
+43 LIASIDGVQ
-52 SRSIVLN
+52 SRKIVQDSID
-59 SIEALKSMTHRGGI
+59 ALVSMTHRGGI

-85 LLNLDK
+85 LVDINS
-91 DFFTKKLK
+91 DFYIKTIQKEQKIKL
-99 SEQNINLSGR
+99 QNR
-109 FAIGQLF
+109 FAVGQLF
-116 FFKEFNEVKSEI
+116 YFQSI
-128 NNILDNEGLKLVAI
+128 NKLIPQIDRILSKEGLTLI
-142 RDVPIKK
+142 THREVPTDKS
-149 EILGYIALECMP
+149 ILGNIALDCLP
-161 NIYQIFIE
+161 NIYQLFIE
-169 AKDPSMSDIKF
+169 SNDKNLSEDKF
-180 ETALLQSRKFIEEI
+180 QTAILQARKFIEEI

-205 FSSKTIVYK
+205 MSSKTIIYK
-214 GLMLPRDIDNFYID
+214 GLMLPSDIKNFYLD
-228 FQSKDFRSSIC
+228 LKSKHFKSSIC

-273 NRNWS
+273 NRNWVK
-278 RARSNIFDSSL
+278 ARSNLFKTPL

-294 KFKQIVNETGSD
+294 KFKQVVNEDGSD

-311 NMLEILVSGGINIFK
+311 NMIEVLVKGGVDIFK
-326 SIRMLLPPAWQN
+326 SIRMVLPPAWQN
-338 AQLIDPDVR
+338 TQLLDPDVR
-347 SFHEYNSMHM
+347 GFHEFNSMHM

-367 MSDGKL
+367 MSDGEW

-387 YQIDKLGN
+387 FQIDNNKV
-395 ITIASETGVNPINNE
+395 ITIASETGVRPLDEKNVTF
-410 NIISK
+410 K
-415 GRITPGGLLAVDTE
+415 GRVSPGGMIAVNTK
-429 NAEVLTDKEIDNE
+429 TGEIFSEKQIDDR
-442 LKNRAPYRK
+442 LKNRAPYRD
-451 WLKENAI
+451 WLKENTI

-471 LKKINSEE
+471 LKKIDSEQ
-479 FNISSKLYLLY
+479 FNVSSKLFLLF

-549 ACVMSLE
+549 ASVMSLE
-556 TCFGPE
+556 TCYGPE
-562 LNVFDETPDHA
+562 LNIFDETPEHA
-573 KRLVTSSP
+573 KRLVTTSP
-581 VLSYKKLQSILT
+581 VLSHKKLQSIIA
-593 NPYFKCDEIK
+593 NPYFKCEEIK
-603 LSYRK
+603 LEYKKQINLKIALETLQKKVIQSAK
-608 NDSLDESL
+608 N
-616 KRLQNIAVQ
+616 
-625 SIKKGNTIIHLDE
+625 GNTIIHLKE
-638 TLPDKNSLPINAL
+638 SLPNKNLLPINAL
-651 LAVGCIHQKLVELG
+651 LAVGCVHQQLVKLG
-665 LRSKANIIVTS
+665 LRSKVNLVITS

-687 LIGFGATAVYPTLA
+687 LIGFGATAVYPSLA
-701 YQTILDLTDRNEL
+701 YQTILDLTERNEL
-714 KGSPHE
+714 KGDAHE

-752 LFEIVGLNY
+752 LFEIVGLNN
-761 EVVDLCFTNT
+761 EIVDLCFTNSV
-771 ESRIGGKNLED
+771 SRIQGKNFND
-782 LDKEIKALND
+782 LDEDIRVLND
-792 YSRSNLSEINVGG
+792 YARSNLTDMSVGG

-834 SEIYREYANLVD
+834 NDSYKEYKSLVD

-857 EVKTA
+857 KLKHSKKKIA
-862 KNKNVSKSNPESIQ
+862 KEPEKLEK
-876 SIIKRFDSAGMS
+876 IIKRFDSAGMS

-923 GTIKMSKIK
+923 GTNKMSKIK

-975 LIAELRYSTPGI
+975 LIAELRYSTPGV

-1005 QLIYDLKQVNPRALV
+1005 QLIYDLKQVNPKALV

-1031 TIAAGVAKAY
+1031 TIASGVAKAY

-1073 AESHQSLRDAGL
+1073 AEAHQSLRDSGL

-1100 LDVIKAAILG
+1100 LDVVKAAILG

-1122 SMGCKY
+1122 AMGCKY

-1145 KDLIDQHFIGEKEK
+1145 EDLINQHFIGEKQK
-1159 VMNYFKFIANDVRE
+1159 VINYFEFIANDVRQ
-1173 HLKNIGVK
+1173 HLREIGVS
-1181 KLEDLIGQT
+1181 KLEDIIGQT
-1190 QYLQQITD
+1190 HYLEQISD
-1198 IEDQYKSIN
+1198 IEDHYKKID
-1207 LSGLLENDHV
+1207 LSGLLETNLNSNESH
-1217 NKEPYF
+1217 F
-1223 CTVARNSP
+1223 CTVKKNKP
-1231 WDKGDLSKKILKQA
+1231 WDKGKLSKKIMVKA
-1245 KKIISEERKG
+1245 VKFIDKEKKGS
-1255 TLNFNINNTDRS
+1255 LNFNISNRDRS
-1267 IGASISGYI
+1267 IGASVSGYI
-1276 AKMYGEEGLPKKL
+1276 AEKYGENGLKNTL
-1289 SLKFNGSAGQSFG
+1289 SLNFKGSAGQSFG

-1307 NLNLILNGDANDYV
+1307 NLNLTVDGDANDYV
-1321 GKGMNGGKIIIKNDA
+1321 GKGMNGGRIV
-1336 DFAVKN
+1336 VKN
-1342 NTVLAGNT
+1342 ESDYSKENIETVLVGNT

-1360 FIAGSVGERFAVRN
+1360 YVSGSGGERFAVRN
-1374 SGANAVVEGVGDHC
+1374 SGANAVIEGVGDHC
-1388 CEYMTGGHVTVLGS
+1388 CEYMTGGHVTIIGPVGS
-1402 VGINFGAGMTGG
+1402 NFGAGMTGG

-1437 RISMEEMQPHRKLLK
+1437 RITTEEMQPHRKHLK
-1452 EILKKH
+1452 EILEKH
-1458 YKFTKSS
+1458 YKYTKSN
-1465 KAKII
+1465 KAKELLN
-1470 IDDFERYEPYF
+1470 DFEKYEANF
-1481 WLVIPAASNIH
+1481 WLVIPAASNIQ

>member
-1 MTLFYKKINFFVLT
+1 
-15 SIFNALFT
+15 
-23 LHLMPKL
+23 MPKL
-30 YKKDYFKDNCGFG
+30 YKKDSFKDNCGFG
-43 LIANIQGKS
+43 LIANLEGKP
-52 SRSIVLN
+52 SRQIVIN

-85 LLNLDK
+85 MLNINK
-91 DFFTKKLK
+91 DFFIKTIKN
-99 SEQNINLSGR
+99 EQNITLSNR

-116 FFKEFNEVKSEI
+116 YFKEFTSVKSKI
-128 NNILDNEGLKLVAI
+128 KKILNEEGLKLVTK

-149 EILGYIALECMP
+149 DILGHIALDCIP

-169 AKDPSMSDIKF
+169 SNNSNMSDEEF

-194 YLDDEKLYFCS
+194 YLNDEKLYFCS
-205 FSSKTIVYK
+205 FSAKTIIYK
-214 GLMLPRDIDNFYID
+214 GLMLPSDIKNFYID
-228 FQSKDFRSSIC
+228 LQSKQFTSSIC

-278 RARSNIFDSSL
+278 RARSNIFETTK

-294 KFKQIVNETGSD
+294 NFKQIVNETGSD

-311 NMLEILVSGGINIFK
+311 NMLEILVSGGINILK
-326 SIRMLLPPAWQN
+326 SIRMIIPPAWQN
-338 AQLIDPDVR
+338 AQIIDPDVR

-367 MSDGKL
+367 MSDGNW

-387 YQIDKLGN
+387 YQIDNLNN
-395 ITIASETGVNPINNE
+395 ITIASETGVNPVHDE
-410 NIISK
+410 NIKSK
-415 GRITPGGLLAVDTE
+415 GRISPGGLLAINTE
-429 NAEVLTDKEIDNE
+429 NSEILSEEDVDSA
-442 LKNRAPYRK
+442 LKNGATYRR
-451 WLKENAI
+451 WLKDNAI
-458 YVESS
+458 YIESS
-463 LDKYEGPG
+463 LDTYEGPG
-471 LKKINSEE
+471 LKKISSEE
-479 FNISSKLYLLY
+479 FKISSKLFLLY

-549 ACVMSLE
+549 SSVMSLE

-562 LNVFDETPDHA
+562 LNVYEESPEHA
-573 KRLVTSSP
+573 KRLVISSP
-581 VLSYKKLQSILT
+581 VLSHKKLQSILI

-603 LSYRK
+603 LAYK
-608 NDSLDESL
+608 KDESL
-616 KRLQNIAVQ
+616 RGALKLLQKKAVN
-625 SIKKGNTIIHLDE
+625 SIKEGNTIIHLDE
-638 TLPDKNSLPINAL
+638 SLPDKNSIPINSL
-651 LAVGCIHQKLVELG
+651 LAVGCVHQKLVELG

-701 YQTILDLTDRNEL
+701 YQTILDLTERNEL

-728 INKGLL
+728 VNKGLL

-752 LFEIVGLNY
+752 LFEIIGLNSD
-761 EVVDLCFTNT
+761 VVDLCFTNT
-771 ESRIGGKNLED
+771 ESRIGGKNLEA

-792 YSRSNLSEINVGG
+792 YARSNLSEINVGG

-834 SEIYREYANLVD
+834 QETYNEYANLVD

-857 EVKTA
+857 HLKELGKRDNT
-862 KNKNVSKSNPESIQ
+862 KSNLESIDK
-876 SIIKRFDSAGMS
+876 IIKRFDSAGMS

-923 GTIKMSKIK
+923 GTLKMSKIK
-932 QIASGRF
+932 QVASGRF

-1005 QLIYDLKQVNPRALV
+1005 QLIFDLKQVNPKALV

-1031 TIAAGVAKAY
+1031 TIATGVAKAY

-1173 HLKNIGVK
+1173 HLRKIGVN
-1181 KLEDLIGQT
+1181 KLEDIIGQT
-1190 QYLQQITD
+1190 QYLKQLTD
-1198 IEDQYKSIN
+1198 IEDQYKSID
-1207 LSGLLENDHV
+1207 LSGLLEKDSEN
-1217 NKEPYF
+1217 EESFF
-1223 CTVARNSP
+1223 CTVERNDP
-1231 WDKGDLSKKILKQA
+1231 WDKGKLSQKIIKQSKKI
-1245 KKIISEERKG
+1245 IDEEKKG
-1255 TLNFNINNTDRS
+1255 TLNFNISNTDRS
-1267 IGASISGYI
+1267 IGAGISGYI
-1276 AKMYGEEGLPKKL
+1276 AEKFGEEGLPKKL

-1307 NLNLILNGDANDYV
+1307 NLHLILNGDANDYV
-1321 GKGMNGGKIIIKNDA
+1321 GKGMNGGRIIIKNNSGYA
-1336 DFAVKN
+1336 SN
-1342 NTVLAGNT
+1342 QTSVLAGNT

-1360 FIAGSVGERFAVRN
+1360 FVSGSVGERFAVRN
-1374 SGANAVVEGVGDHC
+1374 SGASAVVEGAGDHC

-1402 VGINFGAGMTGG
+1402 VGLNFGAGMTGG

-1437 RISMEEMQPHRKLLK
+1437 RISMEEMQPHRKFLK
-1452 EILKKH
+1452 EVLQKH
-1458 YKFTKSS
+1458 YKFTKSY
-1465 KAKII
+1465 KAKLI

-1481 WLVIPAASNIH
+1481 WLVIPAAVNIQ

>member
-1 MTLFYKKINFFVLT
+1 
-15 SIFNALFT
+15 
-23 LHLMPKL
+23 MPKL
-30 YKKDYFKDNCGFG
+30 YKKDSFKDNCGFG
-43 LIANIQGKS
+43 LIANLEGKP
-52 SRSIVLN
+52 SRQIVIN

-85 LLNLDK
+85 MLNINK
-91 DFFTKKLK
+91 DFFIKTIKN
-99 SEQNINLSGR
+99 EQNINLSNR

-116 FFKEFNEVKSEI
+116 YFKEFTSVKSKI
-128 NNILDNEGLKLVAI
+128 KKILNEEGLKLVTK

-149 EILGYIALECMP
+149 DILGHIALDCIP

-169 AKDPSMSDIKF
+169 SNNSNMSDEEF

-194 YLDDEKLYFCS
+194 YLNDEKLYFCS
-205 FSSKTIVYK
+205 FSAKTIIYK
-214 GLMLPRDIDNFYID
+214 GLMLPSDIKNFYID
-228 FQSKDFRSSIC
+228 LQSKQFTSSIC

-278 RARSNIFDSSL
+278 RARSNIFETTK

-311 NMLEILVSGGINIFK
+311 NMLEILVSGGINILK
-326 SIRMLLPPAWQN
+326 SIRMIIPPAWQN
-338 AQLIDPDVR
+338 AQIIDPDVR

-367 MSDGKL
+367 MSDGNW

-387 YQIDKLGN
+387 YQIDNLNN
-395 ITIASETGVNPINNE
+395 ITIASETGVNPVHDE
-410 NIISK
+410 NIKSK
-415 GRITPGGLLAVDTE
+415 GRISPGGLLAINTE
-429 NAEVLTDKEIDNE
+429 NSEILSEEDVDSA
-442 LKNRAPYRK
+442 LKNGATYRR
-451 WLKENAI
+451 WLKDNAI
-458 YVESS
+458 YIESS
-463 LDKYEGPG
+463 LDTYEGPG
-471 LKKINSEE
+471 LKKISSEE
-479 FNISSKLYLLY
+479 FKISSKLFLLY

-549 ACVMSLE
+549 SSVMSLE

-562 LNVFDETPDHA
+562 LNVYEESPEHA
-573 KRLVTSSP
+573 KRLVISSP
-581 VLSYKKLQSILT
+581 VLSHKKLQSILI

-603 LSYRK
+603 LAYK
-608 NDSLDESL
+608 KDESL
-616 KRLQNIAVQ
+616 RGALKLLQKKAVN
-625 SIKKGNTIIHLDE
+625 SIKEGNTIIHLDE
-638 TLPDKNSLPINAL
+638 SLPDKNSIPINSL
-651 LAVGCIHQKLVELG
+651 LAVGCVHQKLVELG

-701 YQTILDLTDRNEL
+701 YQTILDLTERNEL

-728 INKGLL
+728 VNKGLL

-752 LFEIVGLNY
+752 LFEIIGLNSD
-761 EVVDLCFTNT
+761 VVDLCFTNT
-771 ESRIGGKNLED
+771 ESRIGGKNLEA

-792 YSRSNLSEINVGG
+792 YARSNLSEINVGG

-834 SEIYREYANLVD
+834 QETYNEYANLVD

-857 EVKTA
+857 HLKELGKRH
-862 KNKNVSKSNPESIQ
+862 NPKSNLESIDK
-876 SIIKRFDSAGMS
+876 IIKRFDSAGMS

-923 GTIKMSKIK
+923 GTLKMSKIK
-932 QIASGRF
+932 QVASGRF

-1005 QLIYDLKQVNPRALV
+1005 QLIFDLKQVNPKALV

-1031 TIAAGVAKAY
+1031 TIATGVAKAY

-1173 HLKNIGVK
+1173 HLRKIGVN
-1181 KLEDLIGQT
+1181 KLEDIIGQT
-1190 QYLQQITD
+1190 QYLKQLTD
-1198 IEDQYKSIN
+1198 IEDQYKSID
-1207 LSGLLENDHV
+1207 LSGLLEKDSEN
-1217 NKEPYF
+1217 EESFF
-1223 CTVARNSP
+1223 CTVERNDP
-1231 WDKGDLSKKILKQA
+1231 WDKGKLSQKIIKQSKKI
-1245 KKIISEERKG
+1245 IDEEKKG
-1255 TLNFNINNTDRS
+1255 TLNFNISNTDRS
-1267 IGASISGYI
+1267 IGAGISGYI
-1276 AKMYGEEGLPKKL
+1276 AEKFGEEGLPKKL

-1307 NLNLILNGDANDYV
+1307 NLHLILNGDANDYV
-1321 GKGMNGGKIIIKNDA
+1321 GKGMNGGRIIIKNNSGYA
-1336 DFAVKN
+1336 SN
-1342 NTVLAGNT
+1342 QTSVLAGNT

-1360 FIAGSVGERFAVRN
+1360 FVSGSVGERFAVRN
-1374 SGANAVVEGVGDHC
+1374 SGASAVVEGAGDHC

-1402 VGINFGAGMTGG
+1402 VGLNFGAGMTGG

-1437 RISMEEMQPHRKLLK
+1437 RISMEEMQPHRKFLK
-1452 EILKKH
+1452 EVLQKH
-1458 YKFTKSS
+1458 YKFTKSY
-1465 KAKII
+1465 KAKLI

-1481 WLVIPAASNIH
+1481 WLVIPAAVNIQ